1 MKEKIL
7 KYLHDKLHEVEDE
20 IVFDEE
26 EFCHWS
32 DKVELI
38 KDIIND
44 VEDIK

>member
-7 KYLHDKLHEVEDE
+7 KYLHDKLHELEDE
-20 IVFDEE
+20 TVFDEE